1 MKSTMTALVKAQF
14 APGLTLQQLP
24 VPTPGPA
31 DLLVQVRRAA
41 ICGSDIKAYAWDAWA
56 QKIFKTFPCILGHE
70 FSGVVQAVGAQ
81 VAHFKPGDRVSA
93 DTHVPCGRCYQ
104 CLTGEQHIC
113 KHMQLIGHTMDG
125 CFAEYCIVP
134 QSAARRIPDAL
145 SFDDA
150 SLLEPLGV
158 ALRPCVD
165 QGSVTGESAVVI
177 GCGPI
182 GLMTVGAMRAS
193 GAFPI
198 IGIDPVAARRDI
210 ATRMGAD
217 IVLDPAADPTGA
229 VLAATAGDGAGVIVD
244 ASGSVKAIAASLA
257 YLRKGGRY
265 FMIGNAKEPLVIAEV
280 GPGLINKEIHLT
292 GIHGRRMFSTWQVA
306 ESLLVG
312 KRIDPAPIV
321 TTRLPLERY
330 VEGFEQLL
338 AGEACK
344 VLFEIS

>member
-1 MKSTMTALVKAQF
+1 MTALAKLQPL
-14 APGLTLQQLP
+14 PGLTLQQLP
-24 VPTPGPA
+24 VPKPGPT

-56 QKIFKTFPCILGHE
+56 RNIFKTFPCVLGHE
-70 FSGVVQAVGAQ
+70 FSGVVVKVGSH

-113 KHMQLIGHTMDG
+113 QHMGLIGHTMDG
-125 CFAEYCIVP
+125 CFAEYCLAP

-150 SLLEPLGV
+150 TLLEPLGV

-165 QGSVTGESAVVI
+165 GGSVTGQSVVVI

-182 GLMTVGAMRAS
+182 GLMAIGAMRAS

-198 IGIDPVAARRDI
+198 IGIDLLAARRDI

-217 IVLDPAADPTGA
+217 IVLNPGDTDVTAA
-229 VLAATAGDGAGVIVD
+229 VLAATNGDGAGVIVD
-244 ASGSVKAIAASLA
+244 ASGSVKAIADSLV
-257 YLRKGGRY
+257 YLRKGARY
-265 FMIGNAKEPLVIAEV
+265 FMIGNAKETLVIPNV
-280 GPGLINKEIHLT
+280 GSGLINKEIHLT

-312 KRIDPAPIV
+312 KRIDLSPIV
-321 TTRLPLERY
+321 TTRLPLERF
-330 VEGFEQLL
+330 VEGFEQLH
-338 AGEACK
+338 AGTACK